1 VIQVELASLTVDSR
15 GAPVVIL
22 RPIEDDR
29 DHARLLPIFI
39 GVQEA
44 TAIMLAAEG
53 TTAARPMSYDL
64 MVRLLEALGGSV
76 VGIAVTRLEG
86 GTFYAE
92 ITLET
97 PSGRQWIDARPSDS
111 IALAMRVGAPMF
123 VAKAV
128 LDEAAVTEEEASGE
142 RATPASPPSEAEQE
156 SQIAAFTDFLDK
168 VDPEDF
174 KG

>member
-1 VIQVELASLTVDSR
+1 MIEVELASLTVDSR

-29 DHARLLPIFI
+29 DRARLLPIFI

-53 TTAARPMSYDL
+53 STASRPMSYDL
-64 MVRLLEALGGSV
+64 MVRLLKALGGTL

-86 GTFYAE
+86 GTFFAE
-92 ITLET
+92 ITLDT

-111 IALAMRVGAPMF
+111 IALAMRLGAPMF
-123 VAKAV
+123 VARAV
-128 LDEAAVTEEEASGE
+128 LDEAAVTEEEATGE
-142 RATPASPPSEAEQE
+142 RATASPPSAEEQE
-156 SQIAAFTDFLDK
+156 SQIAAFTDFLDQ
-168 VDPEDF
+168 VDPDDF